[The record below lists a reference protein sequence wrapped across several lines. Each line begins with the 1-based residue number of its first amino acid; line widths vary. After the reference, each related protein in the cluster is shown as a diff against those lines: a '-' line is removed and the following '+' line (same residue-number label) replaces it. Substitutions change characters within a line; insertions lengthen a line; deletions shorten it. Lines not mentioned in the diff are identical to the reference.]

1 MKSFAKQ
8 AAFAACL
15 PWLVVADY
23 NDAFVVEFD
32 ASVQLSPADLI
43 SRTQA
48 TLAASGLDCTAS
60 SRYHFT
66 HAVFQGGSF
75 NVDCTNNGVSQ
86 KAVLSTI
93 QSIDGIQKAW
103 PVTSAA
109 PAVHMPRIPGISD
122 GDWGTSTH
130 GSMSSKRDLSQVLA
144 LQVRDNIAADT
155 LPTHVDTGVSK
166 LHASNITGKGI
177 RVAVIDSG
185 FDVDTPGLS
194 KTNIVY
200 AHDMTD
206 GDNDVRDNC
215 SFHGTHV
222 LGIVGAKGD
231 EGRFGVVGVAPD
243 ATYELYRITGCTS
256 GTTDDAIINS
266 FLEAAERG
274 VNVISCSYGGALT
287 FPEDPWSIVATRLF
301 NNGTYISLVAGN
313 GGPGIFTGASPGGA
327 DAIAAVGSTDNS
339 QTPYYNWGG
348 NWTAGGEGGSLRFVP
363 GMPFDFPSNEG
374 LTVWTS
380 DTPNTNGCQLLPD
393 KSSLPADLS
402 KVIFLSQFD
411 QCWMAADNSTVSL
424 TKEFGIP
431 YVMYYSWSNYTVSE
445 GPLFLKVSAANQKGS
460 VTVDYETAKQL
471 LDAKAKHGS
480 VQVVLANEVS
490 VADVSL
496 TYKANNRSGLMSS
509 VFTSWGPTL
518 RAGSMPAFH
527 APGGNILSTFPGW
540 LGGYGVVSGTS
551 QAAPFVAGIAALVK
565 QQHPDYSSEDIRN
578 VIAATSRPVKWYDG
592 KGNTGDFLAPVL
604 QQGSGLVDAWGAVHS
619 TTLLSASALSFN
631 DTANRPKE
639 LTFTIK
645 NTGLKTT
652 TYDLSH
658 VGASSGYVLEKVD
671 SYQLTEVVVYP
682 VYAEVSINPTTLS
695 VEPGKTA
702 TVSVSVSKEPALSEA
717 STRVSYFGGYINIEA
732 KGATD
737 INKLSLPYTGFGAP
751 LTTLHSINR
760 EKSYLSSYNVTA
772 GKASHAEPGRVY
784 TCTLNITADIP
795 ASFPGN
801 EFPGI
806 EVFLF
811 LQSRNMSIHMVD
823 AKTGKVVVNSYQ
835 STSEVPWNGST
846 WYWDGS
852 DDNKAPVPAGTYT
865 WRVKALKML
874 GDAAKEEDWET
885 WEAGTWVL
893 EYTADS
899 IFPSSSTVP
908 KS

>member
-1 MKSFAKQ
+1 MKSFVKQ

-15 PWLVVADY
+15 PWLVVSGYD
-23 NDAFVVEFD
+23 DAFVVEFD
-32 ASVQLSPADLI
+32 ASVQLSPGDLI

-48 TLAASGLDCTAS
+48 SLAASGLDCTAS

-75 NVDCTNNGVSQ
+75 NVDCTNTGVSQ

-122 GDWGTSTH
+122 GDWGSRTH
-130 GSMSSKRDLSQVLA
+130 GSSKRDLSQILTLHA
-144 LQVRDNIAADT
+144 RDGIAADT

-177 RVAVIDSG
+177 RVAVIDTG

-194 KTNIVY
+194 KTDIVY

-256 GTTDDAIINS
+256 GTQDDAIINS

-274 VNVISCSYGGALT
+274 VDVISY
-287 FPEDPWSIVATRLF
+287 PWSIVATRLF
-301 NNGTYISLVAGN
+301 NNGTYVSLVAGN

-327 DAIAAVGSTDNS
+327 DAVAAVGSTDNS

-348 NWTAGGEGGSLRFVP
+348 NWTAGGESGALRFVP

-393 KSSLPADLS
+393 KSTLPADLS

-431 YVMYYSWSNYTVSE
+431 YVMYYSSSNYTVSE

-471 LDAKAKHGS
+471 LDAKAKYGS
-480 VQVVLANEVS
+480 VQVFLANEVS

-551 QAAPFVAGIAALVK
+551 QATPFVAGIAALVK
-565 QQHPDYSSEDIRN
+565 QQHPDYSAEDIRN
-578 VIAATSRPVKWYDG
+578 VIAATSRPVKC
-592 KGNTGDFLAPVL
+592 
-604 QQGSGLVDAWGAVHS
+604 
-619 TTLLSASALSFN
+619 ASALSFN

-645 NTGLKTT
+645 NTGLETT

-658 VGASSGYVLEKVD
+658 VGASSGYVLEKAD
-671 SYQLTEVVVYP
+671 SYQLTEAVVYP
-682 VYAEVSINPTTLS
+682 VYAEVNINPTTLS

-702 TVSVSVSKEPALSEA
+702 IVSVSVSKEPALLEA
-717 STRVSYFGGYINIEA
+717 STRVSYFGGYINVEA
-732 KGATD
+732 KGVTD
-737 INKLSLPYTGFGAP
+737 VNKLSLPYTGFGAP

-760 EKSYLSSYNVTA
+760 DKSYLSSYNVTE
-772 GKASHAEPGRVY
+772 GKASHAEPGRIY
-784 TCTLNITADIP
+784 TCTLNITADVP
-795 ASFPGN
+795 ASFPGH
-801 EFPGI
+801 EYPGI

-823 AKTGKVVVNSYQ
+823 AKTGKIVANSYQ

-865 WRVKALKML
+865 WRVKALKLL

-899 IFPSSSTVP
+899 IFSSSLTVP
-908 KS
+908 KT

>member
-1 MKSFAKQ
+1 MKSFVKQ

-15 PWLVVADY
+15 PWLVVSGYD
-23 NDAFVVEFD
+23 DAFVVEFD
-32 ASVQLSPADLI
+32 ASVQLSPGDLI

-48 TLAASGLDCTAS
+48 SLAASGLDCTAS

-75 NVDCTNNGVSQ
+75 NVDCTNTGVSQ

-122 GDWGTSTH
+122 GDWGSRTH
-130 GSMSSKRDLSQVLA
+130 GSSKRDLSQILTLHA
-144 LQVRDNIAADT
+144 RDGIAADT

-177 RVAVIDSG
+177 RVAVIDTG

-194 KTNIVY
+194 KTDIVY

-256 GTTDDAIINS
+256 GTQDDAIINS

-274 VNVISCSYGGALT
+274 VDVISCSYGGDLT

-301 NNGTYISLVAGN
+301 NNGTYVSLVAGN

-327 DAIAAVGSTDNS
+327 DAVAAVGSTDNS

-348 NWTAGGEGGSLRFVP
+348 NWTAGGESGALRFVP

-393 KSSLPADLS
+393 KSTLPADLS

-431 YVMYYSWSNYTVSE
+431 YVMYYSSSNYTVSE

-471 LDAKAKHGS
+471 LDAKAKYGS
-480 VQVVLANEVS
+480 VQVFLANEVS

-551 QAAPFVAGIAALVK
+551 QATPFVAGIAALVK
-565 QQHPDYSSEDIRN
+565 QQHPDYSAEDIRN
-578 VIAATSRPVKWYDG
+578 VIAATSRPVKC
-592 KGNTGDFLAPVL
+592 
-604 QQGSGLVDAWGAVHS
+604 
-619 TTLLSASALSFN
+619 ASALSFN

-645 NTGLKTT
+645 NTGLETT

-658 VGASSGYVLEKVD
+658 VGASSGYVLEKAD
-671 SYQLTEVVVYP
+671 SYQLTEAVVYP
-682 VYAEVSINPTTLS
+682 VYAEVNINPTTLS

-702 TVSVSVSKEPALSEA
+702 IVSVSVSKEPALLEA
-717 STRVSYFGGYINIEA
+717 STRVSYFGGYINVEA
-732 KGATD
+732 KGVTD
-737 INKLSLPYTGFGAP
+737 VNKLSLPYTGFGAP

-760 EKSYLSSYNVTA
+760 DKSYLSSYNVTE
-772 GKASHAEPGRVY
+772 GKASHAEPGRIY
-784 TCTLNITADIP
+784 TCTLNITADVP
-795 ASFPGN
+795 ASFPGH
-801 EFPGI
+801 EYPGI

-823 AKTGKVVVNSYQ
+823 AKTGKIVANSYQ

-865 WRVKALKML
+865 WRVKALKLL

-899 IFPSSSTVP
+899 IFSSSLTVP
-908 KS
+908 KT